1 MTGPSFPNRPFVASA
16 SVRLHHSSSFV
27 LLRSILKEKGRKEG
41 RKEGRDIKLGLQYTK
56 APLAA
61 VLSPHRRLCRG
72 CLFFFFKCC
81 QIRVLIFN
89 VSEETTCKLETHSF
103 VSKKSVCFLSIGRIL
118 KKLGVIRFLKGAFA
132 IRFNRFQVCGVLKAY
147 S

>member
-41 RKEGRDIKLGLQYTK
+41 RRDGTLSSDFSIQRRHWQPFSVHTEGCV
-56 APLAA
+56 AA
-61 VLSPHRRLCRG
+61 VY
-72 CLFFFFKCC
+72 FFFKCC

-103 VSKKSVCFLSIGRIL
+103 VSKKPVCFLSIGRIL